1 MSKKREKVD
10 GQSQLRMGGVI
21 SFSDVSPSSLAVAS
35 ASMSRSSA
43 AHRNSM
49 YPTEKLKENN
59 SSSSASM
66 APIYNGNDSELAMVS
81 AKLSK
86 KDPTTKVKALRDIA
100 CLLRTRDEQVASEF
114 LPFFVRIYSKL
125 SFDDSHAVRELLS
138 DVIESVCSVQK
149 QLLSPHMKRLI
160 GRWWMLVGDPV
171 SEVSEKAYR
180 VFASAIPPKK
190 RPQVLLYLSSYI
202 LCDATRNSK
211 LSSNPDAM
219 VDSDRISKEDAVEK
233 CERIFI
239 STMKSLNALIVLLDK
254 EGSNDTLLS
263 GVWYE
268 ESSDAATAA
277 ARKTDSSPVIVR
289 YGDVINDSLWKR
301 GLSDAAS
308 ISVSKAAYQLLS
320 SSIRCIPAVL
330 QPVKDGDTTKE
341 DNAGDRIG
349 VSKVVIKRVVSS
361 VKSSNHLFLEE
372 VMECFVSLATA
383 HPQSFDEEVA
393 KDFFGRMKALL
404 RSHPT
409 AVLSYLLPVLGC
421 LPVEHVSVLDPGRN
435 VGSTDVLCDIIAD
448 VMGHIEI
455 DGIDGDDGLSEVLQ
469 HRGAGQLVSACTSY
483 VSVVQVVTIMLLK
496 RRRQRSVECLSAQEH
511 HHISGDRG
519 ISPVERSAGVL
530 DSLLGILSR
539 SVVVL
544 CRGYIEVTCCASHQ
558 HRCHMQQHHH
568 DGDGEL
574 SAVTTSKVEELLVH
588 CTSTSFSADHG
599 MSINEQDCRAM
610 RNVMDSVAQSL
621 VQLHRASLQGIH
633 LPCSEWEELFWKP
646 LSHQLMDLL
655 SSSYARRLDGDG
667 LVEAS
672 RGTALSIDRRVIT
685 RVVRLQSYWQAIKQL
700 LYPSWS
706 NSCTDNCLL
715 DSRYASG
722 ANLIGRDLSEHC
734 YARLVE
740 GGLADDNNDDNDL
753 PASIGLQCLLIH
765 MTADKPAVQRGVV
778 CDSLLTGWMPTPLAT
793 LSSSATS
800 SSSTSS
806 SLSSQLLVRLIHH
819 SIIDA
824 LDLIN
829 DIPSEERT
837 RLHDLF
843 LKHCMDLQSIDG
855 VSVFM
860 SWSLSTPMSTGG
872 DRDRDTHLSISPSVR
887 EWVHCTGMDLLAG
900 RRDSIDPIVALRF
913 LLLFCARDDF
923 NDTSIAWIEE
933 AVVSFEYS
941 HEEDA
946 GSTSRSTRGR
956 SCDQKLSRW
965 FMLNL
970 LQLQQLDPSSFSK
983 CVSPSVADRVRTWS
997 SLHAE
1002 AIADCLKALFF
1013 GRIRSREFSGRG
1025 GGGGG
1030 GSINSEERLV
1040 DGCILAGEE
1049 RQVVLGSSDAYCPAI
1064 VMTTWADVLDHLI
1077 GPQMSMPM
1085 QSVCERLVEGI
1096 AGVLNSSLYIDESTG
1111 GGGGVL
1117 ATNTK
1122 TNLQPKK
1129 WVRHLD
1135 GLFRVQS
1142 CCSITAS
1149 KAESSDALDDGVT
1162 AHSSIVAV
1170 FQDTFWDRLISSIVE
1185 QTEEDR
1191 GVGGIIITASVAVH
1205 PSFTFAIHSLALLFD
1220 ESNNSNN
1227 YIDMQSILV
1236 RDARLFLSV
1245 FTSCLLVEQV
1255 DGHAL
1260 PLATTA
1266 AVTVRNKMINC
1277 ISTPTSRVPISDIV
1291 QFFSTLLD
1299 LGHDFRIIKANRS
1312 KYARTTLLNLQT
1324 CFLST
1329 LSFLLSKA
1337 LHVSSSV
1344 FPSRSSIRY
1353 PCRP

>member
-35 ASMSRSSA
+35 MSMSRSSA
-43 AHRNSM
+43 VPKSSM

-86 KDPTTKVKALRDIA
+86 KDPITKVKALRDIA
-100 CLLRTRDEQVASEF
+100 CLLRTRDEKVLSEF

-180 VFASAIPPKK
+180 VFASAVPPKK

-202 LCDATRNSK
+202 LGDATRNSK

-219 VDSDRISKEDAVEK
+219 VDSDRISKEDALEK

-239 STMKSLNALIVLLDK
+239 STLNSLNTLIVLLDK
-254 EGSNDTLLS
+254 EGSNGTLLS
-263 GVWYE
+263 GVRYE
-268 ESSDAATAA
+268 ESTDDAAAT
-277 ARKTDSSPVIVR
+277 RKTDIPDSSPVIMR
-289 YGDVINDSLWKR
+289 YSDVINDSLWKR

-330 QPVKDGDTTKE
+330 HPVKDGDTTKE
-341 DNAGDRIG
+341 DTAGDRTG

-361 VKSSNHLFLEE
+361 VKASNHLFLEE
-372 VMECFVSLATA
+372 VMECFVSLVTA

-435 VGSTDVLCDIIAD
+435 VGSTEMLCDIITD
-448 VMGHIEI
+448 VMGNIEI
-455 DGIDGDDGLSEVLQ
+455 DGIDGNDGLSEILQ

-483 VSVVQVVTIMLLK
+483 VSVVQVVTIMILK
-496 RRRQRSVECLSAQEH
+496 RRQRSVECLSAQEH
-511 HHISGDRG
+511 HHISGDG
-519 ISPVERSAGVL
+519 GMAPVERSAGAL

-544 CRGYIEVTCCASHQ
+544 CRGYIEVACCASHQ

-568 DGDGEL
+568 DGDGEP
-574 SAVTTSKVEELLVH
+574 SAVAISKVEELLIH
-588 CTSTSFSADHG
+588 CTSASFSADHG
-599 MSINEQDCRAM
+599 ISINEQDCRAM
-610 RNVMDSVAQSL
+610 KNVMDSVAQSL
-621 VQLHRASLQGIH
+621 VQLHRASLQGIY
-633 LPCSEWEELFWKP
+633 LPCSEWEEVFWKP

-655 SSSYARRLDGDG
+655 SSSYTRRLHGDG

-706 NSCTDNCLL
+706 NSSTENCLL

-740 GGLADDNNDDNDL
+740 GGLADDNNDVNDL

-765 MTADKPAVQRGVV
+765 LTTEKTAVQRGVV
-778 CDSLLTGWMPTPLAT
+778 CDSLLTGWMTTPLAT
-793 LSSSATS
+793 LSSSETTSS
-800 SSSTSS
+800 SSSTS
-806 SLSSQLLVRLIHH
+806 LPSQLLVRLIHH
-819 SIIDA
+819 SIMDA
-824 LDLIN
+824 LDLVN
-829 DIPSEERT
+829 NIPSEERT
-837 RLHDLF
+837 RLCDLF

-860 SWSLSTPMSTGG
+860 SWRSSIPMSTGE
-872 DRDRDTHLSISPSVR
+872 DKDLDTHLSFSPSVR

-900 RRDSIDPIVALRF
+900 RRDRLDPIVALRF

-933 AVVSFEYS
+933 AILSFEYS
-941 HEEDA
+941 HEEEVDT
-946 GSTSRSTRGR
+946 GSTTSRSTRGR

-970 LQLQQLDPSSFSK
+970 LQLQQLDPSSFSQ
-983 CVSPSVADRVRTWS
+983 CVSPSVADRIRVWS
-997 SLHAE
+997 SLHAV

-1013 GRIRSREFSGRG
+1013 GRIRSREFSGS

-1030 GSINSEERLV
+1030 GSINSEERRV
-1040 DGCILAGEE
+1040 DGCCRE
-1049 RQVVLGSSDAYCPAI
+1049 VVLGCSDAYCPAI
-1064 VMTTWADVLDHLI
+1064 VMTTWVDVLDHLI
-1077 GPQMSMPM
+1077 GPQMSIPM
-1085 QSVCERLVEGI
+1085 QSICERLVEGI
-1096 AGVLNSSLYIDESTG
+1096 AAVLNSSLCIDESTG
-1111 GGGGVL
+1111 SGVVL
-1117 ATNTK
+1117 TTNTK

-1142 CCSITAS
+1142 CCSITTS
-1149 KAESSDALDDGVT
+1149 KAESSDALDNGVT
-1162 AHSSIVAV
+1162 ARSSIVAV
-1170 FQDTFWDRLISSIVE
+1170 FQETFWDRLISSIVE

-1191 GVGGIIITASVAVH
+1191 GVGGIITTASVAVH

-1220 ESNNSNN
+1220 ESNNISNN
-1227 YIDMQSILV
+1227 YIDMQSIFV

-1255 DGHAL
+1255 DGHSL
-1260 PLATTA
+1260 PLATA

-1277 ISTPTSRVPISDIV
+1277 ISTPTSRVPISDLV

-1299 LGHDFRIIKANRS
+1299 LGHDFRIIKVNRS

-1324 CFLST
+1324 FFLST

-1337 LHVSSSV
+1337 LHLSSSAS
-1344 FPSRSSIRY
+1344 PTRSSLR
-1353 PCRP
+1353 